1 MLYEINERGIYY
13 WEENLGVLKNLERI
27 SLPENIE
34 VRNKQLEKYCNLRI
48 ECYRLMSKGIS
59 EETEKY
65 GPEIE
70 KINKE
75 IEDLVISLRE

>member
-1 MLYEINERGIYY
+1 
-13 WEENLGVLKNLERI
+13 
-27 SLPENIE
+27 
-34 VRNKQLEKYCNLRI
+34 
-48 ECYRLMSKGIS
+48 MSKGIS